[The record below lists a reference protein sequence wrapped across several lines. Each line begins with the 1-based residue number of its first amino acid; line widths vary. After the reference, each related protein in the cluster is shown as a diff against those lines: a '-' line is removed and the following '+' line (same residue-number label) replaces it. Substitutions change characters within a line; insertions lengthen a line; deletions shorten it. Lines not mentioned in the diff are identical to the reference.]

1 MLSAMILLPLA
12 LAMLVL
18 FLPGTEAARAHRA
31 RLIGLGTTLVLF
43 VMGLVLWMGFDNST
57 AAFQFTERAEIFGGL
72 FSWHLGIDGIS
83 LVLILLSVFLMPL
96 CILAGWESIKTRV
109 PEYIAAF
116 LIMESLMI
124 GVFAA
129 L

>member
-1 MLSAMILLPLA
+1 
-12 LAMLVL
+12 
-18 FLPGTEAARAHRA
+18 
-31 RLIGLGTTLVLF
+31 
-43 VMGLVLWMGFDNST
+43 VLWSRFDNST

-96 CILAGWESIKTRV
+96 CILAGWDSVKTRV

-116 LIMESLMI
+116 LSWNR
-124 GVFAA
+124 
-129 L
+129 